1 MDLYVNDQKVK
12 LESTLEPNFSLA
24 FQDTYNP
31 SSVKSSY
38 SKTVV
43 IPVTKDNVIHDGD
56 KFRIVDNSRILQQG
70 YLRVDEL
77 VSEGLEKYYN
87 VTLYGQLGDFFSN
100 LNTGSLADLYYGW
113 QDTPE
118 IESRYLTE
126 FSNQFVYDSWK
137 DSSSKIVPVPCV
149 STNKQFDYKKTVI
162 EDKLFRVPSGYSLLD
177 GKYSIVETEESTP
190 WLRQNF
196 QTDLM
201 PVGLKYSEIIKAV
214 CNPVNNG
221 GYTVN
226 LDPTWF
232 TTTNPYYEQLY
243 VLFEQPTVDYSSIS
257 AGLDSFSLG
266 NKITLDKVGSV
277 TQVVKPLSGNAVWSL
292 GNTNNL
298 VTTKTILSNKVKITA
313 KPKIQITSEV
323 YNEPGQISSLMFGVQ
338 VNLKVTNTDTLEY
351 RSIPVY
357 WHPGLQVRFSASLQ
371 GFELPEKSVELSIPA
386 SWTSIQISYDF
397 VAVQDNVYEFGL
409 FVQPLLQDLPVQSV
423 KLLFPGQSDKI
434 TLDTSYVDVDTT
446 QYEYSRYTKQD
457 LLGSSDT
464 PLDYLL
470 GYCKMFNLRFYQHP
484 GSKTLDILTWSNYLR
499 QSDSLEISDWI
510 DYSSYKKTSK
520 ITDARDLHFGVT
532 ADENTTVQEW
542 LKSNSSIFDLTVPV
556 DSLNDSTQEY
566 FSSKLRLGSRATLSG
581 YYNVRP
587 VNNLAYYGFDSAD
600 EYKISYLDS
609 TGSLATTSQSLA
621 REVGNL
627 DYTILELSKIKN
639 TLVLRA
645 GTSVSNF
652 GGETGKYPI
661 AISRTSRLMV
671 SYASKPCFV
680 GGFDL
685 DATEGSTDTIL
696 GCPVIYT
703 YQIPTFDIVSN
714 TQDSGV
720 SLSFST
726 ISYKSL
732 NVSSTVFDQCFRT
745 MLDQIYSRP
754 LQVTTLVSWKAYPSL
769 NRLYY
774 FDHNYWMI
782 SSIADYNFTSTP
794 VETVFTRIIL

>member
-1 MDLYVNDQKVK
+1 MDLYINDRCIK
-12 LESTLEPNFSLA
+12 LETTLEPNFNLA

-43 IPVTKDNVIHDGD
+43 IPMTKDNVIHDGD
-56 KFRIVDNSRILQQG
+56 KFKIVDNSRILQQG
-70 YLRVDEL
+70 YLRVDNITT
-77 VSEGLEKYYN
+77 EGLKKYHN

-137 DSSSKIVPVPCV
+137 DSSSKVVLIPCV

-162 EDKLFRVPSGYSLLD
+162 EDKLWTVPTGYSLLD
-177 GKYSIVETEESTP
+177 GKCSIVETEESTP

-196 QTDLM
+196 QTDIM
-201 PVGLKYSEIIKAV
+201 PVGLKYSEIIKAI
-214 CNPVNNG
+214 CKPENNG

-232 TTTNPYYEQLY
+232 TTTNPYYDKLY

-257 AGLDSFSLG
+257 AGLDSFDLG
-266 NKITLDKVGSV
+266 DTITLDKVGSV
-277 TQVVKPLSGNAVWSL
+277 TRVVKPTSGNAVWSL

-298 VTTKTILSNKVKITA
+298 ITSKTILSNKVKITA
-313 KPKIQITSEV
+313 KPRLE
-323 YNEPGQISSLMFGVQ
+323 SLNPASTIPELANVLVQ
-338 VNLKVTNTDTLEY
+338 PVRLSVKATNAETLEY
-351 RSIPVY
+351 RELTLEWST
-357 WHPGLQVRFSASLQ
+357 GTEASYSQ
-371 GFELPEKSVELSIPA
+371 GSYTLPEKNADLLVPNTWSN
-386 SWTSIQISYDF
+386 IQISYTF
-397 VAVQDNVYEFGL
+397 TAVQNSVNTDIYL
-409 FVQPLLQDLPVQSV
+409 RSYYSYIPTQSV
-423 KLLFPGQSDKI
+423 KLIFPGAKDKI

-446 QYEYSRYTKQD
+446 QYEYNQYTKKD
-457 LLGSSDT
+457 LFGASDT
-464 PLDYLL
+464 PLEYLL
-470 GYCKMFNLRFYQHP
+470 GYTKMFNLRFYQHP
-484 GSKTLDILTWSNYLR
+484 GSKTIDILTWQNYLKTA
-499 QSDSLEISDWI
+499 DPLEISDWI
-510 DYSSYKKTSK
+510 DYSDYQKTSK
-520 ITDARDLHFGVT
+520 ITDAKSLHFQVE

-556 DSLNDSTQEY
+556 DNLNDSTQEY
-566 FSSKLRLGSRATLSG
+566 FSTKLRLGSRATLSG

-600 EYKISYLDS
+600 AYKVSYLNS
-609 TGSLATTSQSLA
+609 TGSLTTQDQSLT

-627 DYTILELSKIKN
+627 DYTILELSKVKN

-645 GTSVSNF
+645 GSTVNNF
-652 GGETGKYPI
+652 GDNAGRYPI

-696 GCPVIYT
+696 GCPITYT

-714 TQDSGV
+714 VQDSGV
-720 SLSFST
+720 SLSYST

-732 NVSSTVFDQCFRT
+732 NVSTTIFDQCFRD
-745 MLDQIYSRP
+745 MIDKIYTKP
-754 LQVTTLVSWKAYPSL
+754 LQVTTKVTWKAYPSL

-774 FDHNYWMI
+774 FDKNYWMI
-782 SSIADYNFTSTP
+782 SSIEDYNFTSTP
-794 VETVFTRIIL
+794 VETVFTRILV